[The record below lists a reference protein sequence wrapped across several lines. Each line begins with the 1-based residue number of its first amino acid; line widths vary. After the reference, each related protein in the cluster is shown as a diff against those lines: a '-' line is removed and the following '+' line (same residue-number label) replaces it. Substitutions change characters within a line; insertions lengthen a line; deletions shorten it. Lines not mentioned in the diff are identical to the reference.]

1 VSTFLAC
8 GVAGAALDREERLL
22 LEEVGPA
29 GIVLFGRNVVEHG
42 QLLDLVA
49 ELRRLPSTPYVAI
62 DLEGGRVNRL
72 EKLIGPLPSGARAAA
87 AGSEV
92 VRALGEAAGAACAH
106 FGIGVDFAPVAD
118 VARQGGFL
126 AAESRC
132 LGASPAEAR
141 GGATAFLEG
150 LASFGVAGCLK
161 HYPGLGSGAVDSHR
175 ELPTLGESVRADAA
189 VFHALAAPGRAV
201 MVAHALA
208 PSLGEGSLP
217 ATLSRTV
224 VGPLRE
230 VAGPILAD
238 DLEMDALAAFGS
250 LARRASAALAA
261 GCDQVLLCNALAA
274 RRQVTEHVRNV
285 AGRDRAFASALA
297 QGSERL
303 GGFGHGELRQVSWDE
318 VMRLAERARQA
329 AAEGDG

>member
-1 VSTFLAC
+1 VNAFLAC
-8 GVAGAALDREERLL
+8 GVAGPALDRDERRV

-29 GIVLFGRNVVEHG
+29 GIVLFGRNVVEHD

-72 EKLIGPLPSGARAAA
+72 ETLIGPLPSGAQAAR
-87 AGSEV
+87 AGSKAV
-92 VRALGEAAGAACAH
+92 CALGESAGAACAH

-126 AAESRC
+126 ASESRC
-132 LGASPAEAR
+132 LGATPAEAR
-141 GGATAFLEG
+141 KGGAAFLEG

-161 HYPGLGSGAVDSHR
+161 HYPGLGSGTVDSHR
-175 ELPTLGESVRADAA
+175 ELPTLGESVHADVE
-189 VFHALAAPGRAV
+189 VFHALAATGRAV

-208 PSLGEGSLP
+208 PPLGEGSLP

-224 VGPLRE
+224 VGRVRD
-230 VAGPILAD
+230 VAAPILAD
-238 DLEMDALAAFGS
+238 DLEMGALAAFGS
-250 LARRASAALAA
+250 LAQRASAALAA

-274 RRQVTEHVRNV
+274 RREVTEHVRDV
-285 AGRDRAFASALA
+285 ARRDRAFASALV

-303 GGFGHGELRQVSWDE
+303 GGFGHAELRQVGWGE
-318 VMRLAERARQA
+318 VMRLAERARHA